1 MRRGCI
7 PLLMGVAVHPRL
19 SNIPEQRAVTVITPM
34 DRILTLLRIV
44 AAQTKVAAIT
54 HLPIL
59 RRMIA
64 QIVRFVRQ
72 FPLREFSRYRSS
84 CRKSSSRPA
93 SSKRPNVQIPCW
105 DSVCLCSAVL
115 RQLHE
120 PCCPCCQASLRAE
133 LRLRDSCSRH
143 SFALKLRCASD

>member
-1 MRRGCI
+1 
-7 PLLMGVAVHPRL
+7 MGLAVRPRL

-44 AAQTKVAAIT
+44 AAQTKVAAIS

-72 FPLREFSRYRSS
+72 FLL
-84 CRKSSSRPA
+84 RKSS
-93 SSKRPNVQIPCW
+93 
-105 DSVCLCSAVL
+105 L
-115 RQLHE
+115 
-120 PCCPCCQASLRAE
+120 
-133 LRLRDSCSRH
+133 
-143 SFALKLRCASD
+143 F